1 MAETKNDRK
10 GAVIGME
17 KNQQNM
23 SVAEMLATTDTQ
35 EEAGENRETEIQ
47 AAENPSESLKTM
59 QQMERQLTEHIDRY
73 MTLSDNICQEVD
85 DRRKNRTTLQ
95 YLQKRRQAM
104 IKRILWC
111 IFLVLCCAVAYLL
124 YSTQYDLLL

>member
-1 MAETKNDRK
+1 MAETKSDRK

-17 KNQQNM
+17 KNQEKV
-23 SVAEMLATTDTQ
+23 SAAETLATTNTQ
-35 EEAGENRETEIQ
+35 EDARENREPETQ
-47 AAENPSESLKTM
+47 AAQVPSESLKTM

-73 MTLSDNICQEVD
+73 VTLSDNICQEVD
-85 DRRKNRTTLQ
+85 NRRKNRTTWQ

-104 IKRILWC
+104 VKRILWC
-111 IFLVLCCAVAYLL
+111 IFLVLCCAVAYFL